1 MAMKTETT
9 RFVTGEISP
18 YRPRVSRETRR
29 LLMTAFLA
37 VLTLWILA
45 RIRFPDRPA
54 NPNAVATL
62 LSQLAGFS
70 RFSDLASAIDELRT
84 RVAPILVTV
93 VPDVKEITERAD
105 RTEGPVA
112 ALRMRD
118 DVAIAILEPRAN
130 RGQGN
135 PLGVIAEDRAS
146 GLAVLR
152 VGSSTNAILPVL
164 WSPERLDKPQYVV
177 VSSPSPGNMSLRP
190 AFIGSLTPVETP
202 GWSGPLW
209 ALPHDADVPPGAFL
223 FTDNAEL
230 MGVVARY
237 EDGLA
242 IVPSRM
248 LWAAA
253 DDLLRQPAKMP
264 VDLGIDVEA
273 LTPRLSLASGADTG
287 VVITWI
293 DPNSVVAAQ
302 LKAGDVIQAVD
313 DVTIPTPEHWRVL
326 TARLGAGDTMAIRV
340 WRGGTQ
346 RELLVVAATPADI
359 TPASMLGLTMRSIAR
374 VGAAIVRV
382 DPGSAAEAG
391 GVEPGDVITAIG
403 DSMTPSADQVE
414 TAFASTRRGALL
426 ILAVTRGAAHRIV
439 ALQR

>member
-1 MAMKTETT
+1 MAMKSETT
-9 RFVTGEISP
+9 RFVTGETSAH
-18 YRPRVSRETRR
+18 RPRVSRETRR

-70 RFSDLASAIDELRT
+70 RFSDLASAIEDLQA
-84 RVAPILVTV
+84 RVAPTLVTV
-93 VPDVKEITERAD
+93 VPDVADITERAEH
-105 RTEGPVA
+105 TEQRVA

-118 DVAIAILEPRAN
+118 DVAIAILEPGASHGER
-130 RGQGN
+130 N
-135 PLGVIAEDRAS
+135 PLRVIAEDRAS

-152 VGSSTNAILPVL
+152 VGNSTNAFLPVL
-164 WSPERLDKPQYVV
+164 WSPEGLDKPQYVV

-202 GWSGPLW
+202 EWTGPVW
-209 ALPHDADVPPGAFL
+209 ALPSDADVAPGAFL

-230 MGVVARY
+230 MGAVARY

-242 IVPSRM
+242 VVPSRM

-253 DDLLRQPAKMP
+253 EDLLRQPHKLH
-264 VDLGIDVEA
+264 VDLGIDVGA

-293 DPNSVVAAQ
+293 DPNSVVAGK

-313 DVTIPTPEHWRVL
+313 DVSMPTPEHWRVR

-346 RELLVVAATPADI
+346 RELLVVAATPADG
-359 TPASMLGLTMRSIAR
+359 TPSSMLGLTMRPVAG

-382 DPGSAAEAG
+382 DPGSAAEAA
-391 GVEPGDVITAIG
+391 GVEAGDVITTIG
-403 DSMTPSADQVE
+403 DTLAPSAEQVE
-414 TAFASTRRGALL
+414 TAFASTRHGALL
-426 ILAVTRGAAHRIV
+426 ILAVTRGAAHRVV

>member
-1 MAMKTETT
+1 MAMKSETT
-9 RFVTGEISP
+9 RFVTGETSA

-29 LLMTAFLA
+29 LLMTALLA

-70 RFSDLASAIDELRT
+70 RFSDLASAIEDLRA
-84 RVAPILVTV
+84 RLAPTLVTV
-93 VPDVKEITERAD
+93 VPDVADITERAEQ
-105 RTEGPVA
+105 TEQRVA

-118 DVAIAILEPRAN
+118 DVAIAILEPGASH
-130 RGQGN
+130 GQHN
-135 PLGVIAEDRAS
+135 PLRVIAEDRAS
-146 GLAVLR
+146 GLALLR
-152 VGSSTNAILPVL
+152 VGNSTNAVLPVL

-202 GWSGPLW
+202 GWMGPVW
-209 ALPHDADVPPGAFL
+209 ALPRDADVAPGAFL

-230 MGVVARY
+230 MGAVARY

-242 IVPSRM
+242 VVPGRM

-253 DDLLRQPAKMP
+253 EDLLRQPHKLH
-264 VDLGIDVEA
+264 VDLGIDVET

-293 DPNSVVAAQ
+293 DPNSVVAGK

-313 DVTIPTPEHWRVL
+313 DVSIPTPEHWRVR

-346 RELLVVAATPADI
+346 RELLVVAATPADV
-359 TPASMLGLTMRSIAR
+359 TPSSMLGLTMRPIAG

-382 DPGSAAEAG
+382 DPGSAAEAA
-391 GVEPGDVITAIG
+391 GVETGDVITAIG
-403 DSMTPSADQVE
+403 DTVAPGAEQVE

-426 ILAVTRGAAHRIV
+426 ILAVTRGAAHRVV
-439 ALQR
+439 AIQR